1 MIRSDSL
8 PDFVFVAADGSGQ
21 TLRLSAETARIR
33 AIAARVAEAVPPGA
47 PVGLMY
53 PSGPELVLAWLGCV
67 LAGAQPLV
75 MQYPTRKQ
83 TRLYWEASISH
94 AVDATGLALALC
106 DRASAEAGLG
116 RFVRVLELSSKGLP
130 AEAPGP
136 QAASPAGPQA
146 PSPAGPQ
153 AAFPAEPPAVSAA
166 MPADAPDGRQAGGGA
181 ADTFEVADFAI
192 LQMSSG
198 TTGHRKA
205 MRFSAADLHRH
216 AHDFNQVLGLS
227 QADRI
232 VSWLPLYHDMGYL
245 ACFVMPLL
253 LGVSVVMMDPVA
265 WVQTPALL
273 TDAIARHAGTV
284 CYMPNFGFEVMARE
298 PARATPSMRLWVSCS
313 EPVSPATARRFVAH
327 LGLQPA
333 QFAACYAM
341 AENVFAVSLARG
353 ITTRVVDGTEVI
365 SCGAPIPGVEVKCVD
380 GELWVRSPTGI
391 AGYLNGPDISDAD
404 GFYPTGDLGEL
415 HDGALYVT
423 GRRGDLLI
431 QAGRK
436 FMLSDID
443 LALNRLYPEVRG
455 RAAALARTDAKLG
468 TQVAVVLIEAA
479 DFFTR
484 TDQDAIAEALRA
496 EIGLDQIEVAFVPPR
511 FLTKTSSGKINR
523 KLSGAHWQAV
533 LDQRGAMP
541 GATDPVAE
549 LRAAF
554 PRLPRDSAV
563 GEALDSLSLT
573 VLRLIL
579 AGAGVAYDPA
589 QTLAGLEAALAEAAP
604 AAATAE
610 AGLRIV
616 SLADRHTIALTAEH
630 HLDTLAARL
639 GCRVTLEHVC
649 LPPSPVLLSDLIFAD
664 YFAPR
669 LDPAATVA
677 LQSALA
683 RLRGA
688 SVVLTDDVAELRIP
702 PNQAY
707 GVLSH
712 NLERDP
718 RSDLIAVRWQSYP
731 RLHHMLPTSFVSGR
745 DLPLE
750 DRALTLRQLAQY
762 LGKPLF
768 RIATFPGLSTY
779 TEGWEYR
786 TLPDVAETP
795 NQPGLVD
802 PGRML
807 AALADWMAALPS
819 PPERVSLTAGP
830 ALEMN
835 DLGHFCSHFA
845 HQAHVDRILAAHDS
859 FCLAGQD
866 SSLAYVDRVLS
877 ASGKRFVRVPSYA
890 PEILSSA
897 DSFDCLLLC
906 GAWGEAPAGV
916 KAASLMFPFHGAP
929 STFNI
934 DDPEQTALV
943 FKRNSRHD
951 PPSGTDWFHSFT
963 LNRDWKLDVWAED
976 RKAGAGAR
984 APQPQASAEDLLA
997 LGKAARADG
1006 ELAEARALAE
1016 RAVAERPRRASGYR
1030 LLAAVASDMDD
1041 TALLEDVLR
1050 RARAHLA
1057 PADETLAAIAERL
1070 ERRQRAQRRPVRV
1083 RQ

>member
-1 MIRSDSL
+1 MIRSDAL
-8 PDFVFVAADGSGQ
+8 PDFVFVAADGAES

-33 AIAARVAEAVPPGA
+33 VIAARVAEAAPPGA

-83 TRLYWEASISH
+83 TRLYWETSISH
-94 AVDATGLALALC
+94 AVQATGLRLALC

-116 RFVRVLELSSKGLP
+116 RFVRVLELSREGLP
-130 AEAPGP
+130 AEAPGWQAVTPAGP
-136 QAASPAGPQA
+136 QAASPAG
-146 PSPAGPQ
+146 SPTA
-153 AAFPAEPPAVSAA
+153 SAA
-166 MPADAPDGRQAGGGA
+166 MPADAPAGKQAGA
-181 ADTFEVADFAI
+181 PADSFEVADFAI

-205 MRFSAADLHRH
+205 MRFSAADLQRH
-216 AHDFNQVLGLS
+216 ALDFNQVLGLTP
-227 QADRI
+227 ADRI
-232 VSWLPLYHDMGYL
+232 VSWLPLYHDMGYV
-245 ACFVMPLL
+245 AGFVMPLL

-265 WVQTPALL
+265 WVQTPGLL

-341 AENVFAVSLARG
+341 AENVFAVSLTRG
-353 ITTRVVDGTEVI
+353 IATRVVDGTEVV

-391 AGYLNGPDISDAD
+391 TGYLDGPDIRDAD

-436 FMLSDID
+436 FMLSLIA
-443 LALNRLYPEVRG
+443 LALNGVSPEGRG
-455 RAAALARTDAKLG
+455 RASALARTDAKLG
-468 TQVAVVLIEAA
+468 TQVAVALIEAA

-496 EIGLDQIEVAFVPPR
+496 ELGLDQIEVAFVPPR
-511 FLTKTSSGKINR
+511 FLTKTSSGKFNR

-554 PRLPRDSAV
+554 PRLPRDKAV
-563 GEALDSLSLT
+563 VSVLDSLSLT

-579 AGAGVAYDPA
+579 SGAGVAYDPA
-589 QTLAGLEAALAEAAP
+589 RTLAGIEAALADAAP
-604 AAATAE
+604 QAASET
-610 AGLRIV
+610 GLRIV
-616 SLADRHTIALTAEH
+616 SLADRHTINLIAEH
-630 HLDTLAARL
+630 HLDTLGARL

-677 LQSALA
+677 VQSALV

-688 SVVLTDDVAELRIP
+688 SVILTDDVAELRIP

-745 DLPLE
+745 DMPLD
-750 DRALTLRQLAQY
+750 DRALTLRQLAAY
-762 LGKPLF
+762 LGKPVF

-779 TEGWEYR
+779 TAEWEYR
-786 TLPDVAETP
+786 ALPGTAERP
-795 NQPGLVD
+795 VQPGLVE

-807 AALADWMAALPS
+807 AALAGWMETLPQ
-819 PPERVSLTAGP
+819 PPERFALTAGP

-845 HQAHVDRILAAHDS
+845 HQAHVDRILAAHER

-866 SSLAYVDRVLS
+866 SSLAYVDRVL
-877 ASGKRFVRVPSYA
+877 AAAGKSFVRVPSYA

-963 LNRDWKLDVWAED
+963 LRRDWPLDVWAED

-984 APQPQASAEDLLA
+984 APLPQASAEDLLA

-1041 TALLEDVLR
+1041 TTLLEDVLQ
-1050 RARAHLA
+1050 RARRHLA

-1070 ERRQRAQRRPVRV
+1070 ERRQRARQRPPRV